1 MMKGER
7 TPQYGDFI
15 IDYNFRFSCYEVFGY
30 KVDDFEYGFFKNHSE
45 AVKYALD
52 SGNTVWERNP
62 GDRFTKITSYETEK
76 TIQIGKK
83 SDTYE
88 MGR

>member
-15 IDYNFRFSCYEVFGY
+15 IDYNFRFCCYEVFGY
-30 KVDDFEYGFFKNHSE
+30 KVDDFGYGFFKKHNE

-52 SGNTVWERNP
+52 SGNTVWERKP
-62 GDRFTKITSYETEK
+62 GDRFTKITNVNKLSPYTGEERRCK
-76 TIQIGKK
+76 LKLN
-83 SDTYE
+83 
-88 MGR
+88 

>member
-1 MMKGER
+1 MKGER

-15 IDYNFRFSCYEVFGY
+15 IDYNVRFGRYEVFGY
-30 KVDDFEYGFFKNHSE
+30 KVDDFEYEFFKKHGE

-52 SGNTVWERNP
+52 SGNAVWERNP
-62 GDRFTKITSYETEK
+62 GDRFTKITSGETEK
-76 TIQIGKK
+76 TIQTGKK
-83 SDTYE
+83 SHTRE